1 MARPT
6 HSERGAAGQYGRYSE
21 DLAEIART
29 AGAFTRTANG
39 IVLEVHGPLGQ
50 PHRRPRPVCAP
61 ERVIYELEVVG
72 SLEAINEDIRVRQ
85 LNAHADPDLLDF
97 EWFLT
102 PDGRFLTLLCTY
114 ADVLAQ
120 QRSFVRS
127 MRNPLPESLMVLK
140 SMRTYGT
147 RALRLTTDPPPGWT
161 EVMLL
166 TEHQEPVGR
175 RSFQR

>member
-1 MARPT
+1 MRRGEAACAGPST
-6 HSERGAAGQYGRYSE
+6 AWTTSERRHY
-21 DLAEIART
+21 RT
-29 AGAFTRTANG
+29 
-39 IVLEVHGPLGQ
+39 
-50 PHRRPRPVCAP
+50 
-61 ERVIYELEVVG
+61 
-72 SLEAINEDIRVRQ
+72 
-85 LNAHADPDLLDF
+85 LNLP
-97 EWFLT
+97 
-102 PDGRFLTLLCTY
+102 
-114 ADVLAQ
+114 AQ

>member
-1 MARPT
+1 MALPPFDALT
-6 HSERGAAGQYGRYSE
+6 AAL
-21 DLAEIART
+21 DAW
-29 AGAFTRTANG
+29 
-39 IVLEVHGPLGQ
+39 LGQ
-50 PHRRPRPVCAP
+50 HIPNATRRA
-61 ERVIYELEVVG
+61 
-72 SLEAINEDIRVRQ
+72 RVRRSVDC
-85 LNAHADPDLLDF
+85 LDDLRLAPLAQ
-97 EWFLT
+97 WFLT

>member
-1 MARPT
+1 MAVR
-6 HSERGAAGQYGRYSE
+6 
-21 DLAEIART
+21 
-29 AGAFTRTANG
+29 
-39 IVLEVHGPLGQ
+39 
-50 PHRRPRPVCAP
+50 VCANLLVKLGG
-61 ERVIYELEVVG
+61 VIGLQ
-72 SLEAINEDIRVRQ
+72 SLPISHSI
-85 LNAHADPDLLDF
+85 
-97 EWFLT
+97 
-102 PDGRFLTLLCTY
+102 TLLCTY
-114 ADVLAQ
+114 ADVCAQ

>member
-1 MARPT
+1 MAVRVCADLLVWPT
-6 HSERGAAGQYGRYSE
+6 RDGDERGRGK
-21 DLAEIART
+21 
-29 AGAFTRTANG
+29 
-39 IVLEVHGPLGQ
+39 
-50 PHRRPRPVCAP
+50 
-61 ERVIYELEVVG
+61 
-72 SLEAINEDIRVRQ
+72 
-85 LNAHADPDLLDF
+85 
-97 EWFLT
+97 LT

>member
-1 MARPT
+1 MALPYDALT
-6 HSERGAAGQYGRYSE
+6 AAL
-21 DLAEIART
+21 DAW
-29 AGAFTRTANG
+29 
-39 IVLEVHGPLGQ
+39 LGQ
-50 PHRRPRPVCAP
+50 HIPSLTRRA
-61 ERVIYELEVVG
+61 
-72 SLEAINEDIRVRQ
+72 RVRQ
-85 LNAHADPDLLDF
+85 AVDCLDDLRTAPYAHIEFATEVSSWPAL
-97 EWFLT
+97 
-102 PDGRFLTLLCTY
+102 PITLLCTY

-127 MRNPLPESLMVLK
+127 MRNPLPESLMLLK

>member
-1 MARPT
+1 M
-6 HSERGAAGQYGRYSE
+6 
-21 DLAEIART
+21 
-29 AGAFTRTANG
+29 
-39 IVLEVHGPLGQ
+39 
-50 PHRRPRPVCAP
+50 
-61 ERVIYELEVVG
+61 EVVG
-72 SLEAINEDIRVRQ
+72 DLEAINEDIRVRQ
-85 LNAHADPDLLDF
+85 ENARSDPDLLDF

-120 QRSFVRS
+120 QRSFVRLARRRPVVQRRGDGVAPTRFPPRRS

-140 SMRTYGT
+140 SMRTYGHA
-147 RALRLTTDPPPGWT
+147 ALRPGNDPPPGWT

>member
-1 MARPT
+1 MALPPFDALT
-6 HSERGAAGQYGRYSE
+6 AAL
-21 DLAEIART
+21 DAW
-29 AGAFTRTANG
+29 
-39 IVLEVHGPLGQ
+39 LGQ
-50 PHRRPRPVCAP
+50 HIPNATRRA
-61 ERVIYELEVVG
+61 
-72 SLEAINEDIRVRQ
+72 RVRRSVDC
-85 LNAHADPDLLDF
+85 LDDLRLAPLAHM
-97 EWFLT
+97 T

-127 MRNPLPESLMVLK
+127 MRNPLPESLMLLK

>member
-1 MARPT
+1 MEINQCRVD
-6 HSERGAAGQYGRYSE
+6 GVGRAKF
-21 DLAEIART
+21 DFHT
-29 AGAFTRTANG
+29 G
-39 IVLEVHGPLGQ
+39 
-50 PHRRPRPVCAP
+50 
-61 ERVIYELEVVG
+61 
-72 SLEAINEDIRVRQ
+72 VRQ
-85 LNAHADPDLLDF
+85 LNAHSDPDLLDF

-140 SMRTYGT
+140 SMRTYGHA
-147 RALRLTTDPPPGWT
+147 ALRPGNDPPPGWT